1 MLLESGMQ
9 CTVYLHSFQNCPV
22 INLQLLHSVQH
33 LETEFLKKEPV
44 Q

>member
-1 MLLESGMQ
+1 MCCLSVVCSEL
-9 CTVYLHSFQNCPV
+9 SFQNFPV